1 MASCL
6 GIYIDK
12 NIIKYAK
19 ITKSKS
25 ELKVD
30 AFGIKIYSNLQD
42 TLEQILSET
51 FSFKDPISVNITD
64 EMYNYF
70 YMSDLLNKK
79 DLGKAIDTAFESLCV
94 DKQFNPNALEARYTI
109 VNDQNDKSKIKV
121 IHVSENKMKINKVLQ
136 DFDGKRLENITPIA
150 LTIPNIAPTH
160 EKENAL
166 IVNIEDITNVT
177 TLVGAKIYDV
187 QNIPVGA
194 AQILDTINSKENSY
208 LKAYEI
214 CKNTTI
220 YTMEGKDLQEQ
231 ESKYLEDIVPTL
243 YSIASQVK
251 EIIAASLFK
260 INKVYIT
267 GTASVINNI
276 DLYFEEIL
284 GGVECEILKPFFIE
298 DSPKVNMKDYIEVN
312 SAISLALQGLE
323 FGLKNINF
331 NKKSF
336 GEQLK
341 AALSSDITFGKSKGK
356 DNGKSKINI
365 NINLNSPKVKQ
376 WIMRDFA
383 GVLIL
388 LVVYAGIA
396 SYINYELEAKQK
408 SLDETKNDIN
418 KQISLINSD
427 KSKIDAKTSEYSTLV
442 TNLQNASDEVNDKN
456 AYKNAITTL
465 LSEIMYVIPKEVQLT
480 SIENPSGKKIII
492 NAQSAKYEQLA
503 YFKALLKSKAVLEPT
518 SVVSSEATKDN
529 SVVKIVI
536 EGELPWKI
544 FWFQ

>member
-79 DLGKAIDTAFESLCV
+79 DLGRAIDTAFESLCV

-536 EGELPWKI
+536 EGELP
-544 FWFQ
+544 

>member
-19 ITKSKS
+19 ITKGKS

-42 TLEQILSET
+42 TLEQIISET
-51 FSFKDPISVNITD
+51 FSFKDSISVNITD

-79 DLGKAIDTAFESLCV
+79 DLGKAIDTAFESLCI

-121 IHVSENKMKINKVLQ
+121 IHVSENKMKVNKVLQ

-336 GEQLK
+336 VEQLK

-365 NINLNSPKVKQ
+365 NLNSPKIKQ

-388 LVVYAGIA
+388 LVVYVGIT

>member
-79 DLGKAIDTAFESLCV
+79 DLGRAIDTAFESLCV

-260 INKVYIT
+260 INKVYLT

>member
-260 INKVYIT
+260 INKVYLT

>member
-465 LSEIMYVIPKEVQLT
+465 LSEIMNVIPKEVQLT

-536 EGELPWKI
+536 EGELP
-544 FWFQ
+544 